1 MLYACCAAAACGGGT
16 KATPPGAGPASAA
29 APALDAT
36 VDTGPLSAAAIMADV
51 EWMVADERKG
61 RGSYQP
67 GATITSDYFFAELDA
82 LGFEVSRQKVDTGVD
97 NIIAI
102 KRGDDRAIV
111 VSAHYDHL
119 GVVDGVVY
127 PGADDNASGAAV
139 LLALA
144 RDAAT
149 REYQH
154 SIVFIAFGAEE
165 AGLVGSAVYMQAPTW
180 PLDRTDA
187 IINFD
192 MVGRNFFEWGSDQEA
207 TAGVVGLEDDDGA
220 RAAAERAADA
230 AGLKLV
236 PAPAR
241 MIEVFENDFR
251 TDEWW
256 FRRADILAIHFS
268 TGLHDDYHQPTD
280 TADKLVPEQMER
292 IARTAAGLLSHLAG
306 AKP

>member
-1 MLYACCAAAACGGGT
+1 V
-16 KATPPGAGPASAA
+16 TPVRAGDEA
-29 APALDAT
+29 
-36 VDTGPLSAAAIMADV
+36 VDTGPLSAGAIMSDV

-67 GATITSDYFFAELDA
+67 GGTATSDYFFSELGA
-82 LGFEVSRQKVDTGVD
+82 IGLEVSRQHVDAGVD

-102 KRGDDRAIV
+102 KPGDDRAII

-119 GVVDGVVY
+119 GVVDGVLY

-144 RDAAT
+144 RDAVA
-149 REYQH
+149 RDYQH
-154 SIVFIAFGAEE
+154 TIVFIAFGAEE
-165 AGLVGSAVYMQAPTW
+165 AGLVGSAVYIQDPVW
-180 PLDRTDA
+180 PLDQTDA

-192 MVGRNFFEWGSDQEA
+192 MVGRNFFEWGSNQEA
-207 TAGVVGLEDDDGA
+207 TAGVVGLEEDDEV
-220 RAAAERAADA
+220 RAAAERAAAD

-268 TGLHDDYHQPTD
+268 TGLHDDYHQPSD
-280 TADKLVPEQMER
+280 TADKLVPAQMER
-292 IARTAAGLLSHLAG
+292 VARTAAGLLEHLAG